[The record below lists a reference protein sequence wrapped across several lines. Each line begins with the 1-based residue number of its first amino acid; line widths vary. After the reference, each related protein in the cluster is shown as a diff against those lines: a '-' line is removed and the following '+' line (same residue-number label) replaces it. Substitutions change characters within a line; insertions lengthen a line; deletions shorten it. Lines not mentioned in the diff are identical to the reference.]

1 MTQLLLSCSCTC
13 MWVKSIS
20 VLDHRLISVIF
31 GSSSYSRDHLSFS
44 KTNYIRLCILIERVL
59 PVVVAPPRAHT
70 TSSHCISAIN
80 ISTFYI
86 LFAPRAPL
94 VPALAAL
101 T

>member
-44 KTNYIRLCILIERVL
+44 KTNYIRLCILIERRL